1 MTPIEI
7 GMKMTER
14 VTNMRKLPPPKLDEQ
29 HSVLTNSGGKTLTVV
44 ESSGFG
50 RSLSKKSIDMALR
63 HMDIKRGIPGNP
75 RPLMTRIPAS
85 SIYSI
90 RSDPNTGR
98 TFGALESPHATSS
111 NSSSEPSTST
121 SSNCHY
127 LDASEAG
134 DEHLESVSTLLST

>member
-29 HSVLTNSGGKTLTVV
+29 HSVLTNSGGKTLSVV

-63 HMDIKRGIPGNP
+63 HMVIFPFLPHIIALILVRHNANFCTTMDI
-75 RPLMTRIPAS
+75 L
-85 SIYSI
+85 
-90 RSDPNTGR
+90 
-98 TFGALESPHATSS
+98 
-111 NSSSEPSTST
+111 NSVFIM
-121 SSNCHY
+121 Y
-127 LDASEAG
+127 
-134 DEHLESVSTLLST
+134 